1 MKPKRKISPETREK
15 NKIRNKQWRTENRE
29 KVIEGRKRY
38 YQNNKEK
45 VSLDSKVYRTEN
57 REKIVQRRKQYRIE
71 NKEKIASRDHQHY
84 IQNQEKIK
92 NKSKKYRELHL
103 DDIKT
108 KEKQRRLENKEADKE
123 YRKQYFQKNKK
134 QILSQHKEYNERNKE
149 KVSEYFK
156 KRHIEHKE
164 QHSLY
169 NKNYRQN
176 NKSRIRALNS
186 SWLRKRKQ
194 EDELFAVTA
203 KLRRSAA
210 ATFERIGVNKPAKT
224 EELLGCSWQE
234 AKSHIESHW
243 QLTIVGDGN
252 LRPEYEAL
260 ARELKIEKQVE
271 FTGKLGGS
279 DLVRQFQNADLFV
292 LPSINSNEA
301 FGIVLTEALACGVP
315 VIASDLPG
323 VRRVFTDHQEGL
335 LITPGSVQDLKK
347 KIEFIL
353 NNEELR
359 RTMAVSARRL
369 AEEKYDLSVMGHRL
383 EELFT

>member
-1 MKPKRKISPETREK
+1 MKIAQIVCVYPPYAGGISNSASKVTKLLAGHHTIVNFTPTTLTPWLKYGHGAFLPQLLWRLRGFDYINLHYPFFGTAEVVWLFKLFCRKPKLIVHYHMDVKNLSLLARILSFPSRLIRYSLLKQAET
-15 NKIRNKQWRTENRE
+15 IVTA
-29 KVIEGRKRY
+29 
-38 YQNNKEK
+38 
-45 VSLDSKVYRTEN
+45 SLDYVEHSQIKKFYAAYPSKFKEIPFGLDLNEFQPKLIN
-57 REKIVQRRKQYRIE
+57 RDLGNGVLGKAKEIV
-71 NKEKIASRDHQHY
+71 HY
-84 IQNQEKIK
+84 INDHFIK
-92 NKSKKYRELHL
+92 RNRLNLLFVGAL
-103 DDIKT
+103 DS
-108 KEKQRRLENKEADKE
+108 A
-123 YRKQYFQKNKK
+123 
-134 QILSQHKEYNERNKE
+134 H
-149 KVSEYFK
+149 YFK
-156 KRHIEHKE
+156 GVAI
-164 QHSLY
+164 LL
-169 NKNYRQN
+169 N
-176 NKSRIRALNS
+176 ALV
-186 SWLRKRKQ
+186 
-194 EDELFAVTA
+194 VTTP
-203 KLRRSAA
+203 R
-210 ATFERIGVNKPAKT
+210 
-224 EELLGCSWQE
+224 
-234 AKSHIESHW
+234 HW